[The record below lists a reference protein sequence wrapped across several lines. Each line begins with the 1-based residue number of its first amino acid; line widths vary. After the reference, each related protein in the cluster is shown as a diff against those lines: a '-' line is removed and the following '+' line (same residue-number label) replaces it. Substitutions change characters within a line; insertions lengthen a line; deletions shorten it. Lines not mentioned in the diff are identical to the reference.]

1 MKKQINYKVSGEEW
15 QEAKDKAFAKIAKKA
30 KVDGFREGKVPR
42 NVFEKKYGTGDI
54 ISTAMEDMVDKK
66 YRDVIITEK
75 LMPVVEPKL
84 EIVTANDD
92 GFEVNMTFILDPEV
106 KLGKYK
112 ELKVKKDK
120 VKVTK
125 EEIEHE
131 IGHILDRFAE
141 LVTKDG
147 AVEEGDTAIID
158 FKGFKDNEE
167 FEGGSAEN
175 YSLEIGSHSFIPGFE
190 EGVIGMKKEESKDI
204 NLTFPEDYMA
214 KDLAGKDVVFNVTVH
229 DIKKRVI
236 PDLTEEFFKDLD
248 MEGVTNKEELSKV
261 IEEEL
266 TAQKEHDAENKF
278 IEDLLATAVKNMTI
292 DLDEEIVEDER
303 DRMYKSFVKR
313 LEMQGIGEDLYFA
326 YAGLKKEDVLKDI
339 AKEAEKRVKERYLL
353 ENIIKEENI
362 TVEDKEVQEE
372 LKKLE
377 ESYNMTEEELLKE
390 IGSLEALKYDLS
402 MRKAIDVLK
411 DNN

>member
-120 VKVTK
+120 VKVTE